1 MKYIVFWILLFAV
14 IFLLVRIFILWQK
27 KKVYGAQAV
36 SFMALKILRDFSQSG
51 QSTPSSADVFC
62 FDESDALVQ
71 YILSYKFYSIR
82 NPKTHARLYQDKM
95 ENKYNSQKFNLGY
108 LAILHGLLELYNST
122 NRNAPLEDKYRGIY
136 LLCVEKL
143 FGKES
148 KYLSL
153 ADSFCM
159 ETTRILLAEAIAF

>member
-1 MKYIVFWILLFAV
+1 MKYIVFFLLFAV

-51 QSTPSSADVFC
+51 QSTPASADVYC
-62 FDESDALVQ
+62 FDESDTLVQ

-95 ENKYNSQKFNLGY
+95 ENKYNSQKFNLG
-108 LAILHGLLELYNST
+108 
-122 NRNAPLEDKYRGIY
+122 
-136 LLCVEKL
+136 
-143 FGKES
+143 
-148 KYLSL
+148 
-153 ADSFCM
+153 
-159 ETTRILLAEAIAF
+159 

>member
-1 MKYIVFWILLFAV
+1 MKYIVFFLLFAV

-27 KKVYGAQAV
+27 KKVYGAQSV
-36 SFMALKILRDFSQSG
+36 SFMALKILRDFSQA
-51 QSTPSSADVFC
+51 SADEFC

-82 NPKTHARLYQDKM
+82 NPKTHARLYQNKI
-95 ENKYNSQKFNLGY
+95 ESKYNSQKFNLGY

-136 LLCVEKL
+136 LLCIEKL

>member
-1 MKYIVFWILLFAV
+1 MKYIVFFLLFAV

-36 SFMALKILRDFSQSG
+36 SFMALKILLDFSKSC
-51 QSTPSSADVFC
+51 QSTLASADVFC

-71 YILSYKFYSIR
+71 YILSYEFYSIR
-82 NPKTHARLYQDKM
+82 NPKSHARLYQDKM
-95 ENKYNSQKFNLGY
+95 EKKYNSQKFNLGY

-122 NRNAPLEDKYRGIY
+122 NRNAPIENKYRGIY
-136 LLCVEKL
+136 LLCIEKL

-148 KYLSL
+148 NLRSL
-153 ADSFCM
+153 ADSFCL
-159 ETTRILLAEAIAF
+159 ETKRIILAEAITF

>member
-36 SFMALKILRDFSQSG
+36 SFMALKILRDFSQA
-51 QSTPSSADVFC
+51 SADEFC

-82 NPKTHARLYQDKM
+82 NPKTHARLYQNKI
-95 ENKYNSQKFNLGY
+95 ESKYNSQKFNLGY

-136 LLCVEKL
+136 LLCIEKL

-148 KYLSL
+148 KHLSL
-153 ADSFCM
+153 ADSFCL